1 MRSAVEGEP
10 GVFVRAA
17 VDLNQASLDRTRVE
31 TYLNAVHQIADSDP
45 DKLEARSKLL
55 ARSLNLKIDTSCF
68 DKPVEEQP
76 TCLTKNSS
84 GLVLDDGHTQSMV
97 ASLTTGTA
105 TDLFNQIG
113 STPAGGGGMYSPY
126 IGAVVDVVHLMG
138 SLHTADYQ
146 YIPALLLESDDLI
159 HLKLNTPPSFHKP
172 KSVFVVGMPAVQA
185 ARFPPLHSVDAQ
197 QVYCLQSPKLILPV
211 EGAPLVFSSSF
222 ARSMEL
228 RIARKTGTPVEL
240 SVTPNAERG
249 GYELVSSAANTTNL
263 ALLEQG
269 PVSAGV
275 GLLQNSVQ
283 GVLQGFW
290 GFDTLHGPIFHLQAS
305 HATRWMPVTENG
317 NVLAENS
324 LIVSRTDTFDL
335 RSDAAACTQQVTLVG
350 AQQKNLP
357 VIWKRV
363 KPDTLQVQV
372 SMDDAAPGPI
382 AMSVQQYGL
391 EKSDTTQLRAYAEA
405 ATLEGFVL
413 HSGDSNAVLQG
424 TRLDQVTGAEL
435 QGIHLIPSTLKH
447 KDKTDALKLV
457 LPTTTGKNAAKD
469 AAQQAAKLSA
479 LLPDSAMV
487 LHVTLNDGRVL
498 DLPIVV
504 QSARPRVELIGKSVQ
519 MATSTEASASFT
531 MQFAN
536 QDDLPQNGRLSFF
549 LKSISPE
556 FFPRTESIEVASAD
570 GSFSTMLSVTNGTLM
585 LQDTQTVVAELDPA
599 KSFGSSAFGA
609 LQFRPVDANGVV
621 GNWQPLAS
629 LVRLPS
635 LQQVRCPMET
645 TQLCTLTGG
654 DLFLLNAVASDA
666 QFHNAVAVPIGFAG
680 SELRVPRPVGAE
692 LYMELR
698 DDPKSINAVALPVL
712 PEQP

>member
-1 MRSAVEGEP
+1 MR
-10 GVFVRAA
+10 
-17 VDLNQASLDRTRVE
+17 LN
-31 TYLNAVHQIADSDP
+31 
-45 DKLEARSKLL
+45 
-55 ARSLNLKIDTSCF
+55 
-68 DKPVEEQP
+68 
-76 TCLTKNSS
+76 
-84 GLVLDDGHTQSMV
+84 
-97 ASLTTGTA
+97 
-105 TDLFNQIG
+105 
-113 STPAGGGGMYSPY
+113 
-126 IGAVVDVVHLMG
+126 
-138 SLHTADYQ
+138 
-146 YIPALLLESDDLI
+146 
-159 HLKLNTPPSFHKP
+159 
-172 KSVFVVGMPAVQA
+172 
-185 ARFPPLHSVDAQ
+185 
-197 QVYCLQSPKLILPV
+197 
-211 EGAPLVFSSSF
+211 
-222 ARSMEL
+222 
-228 RIARKTGTPVEL
+228 
-240 SVTPNAERG
+240 
-249 GYELVSSAANTTNL
+249 
-263 ALLEQG
+263 
-269 PVSAGV
+269 
-275 GLLQNSVQ
+275 
-283 GVLQGFW
+283 
-290 GFDTLHGPIFHLQAS
+290 
-305 HATRWMPVTENG
+305 
-317 NVLAENS
+317 
-324 LIVSRTDTFDL
+324 
-335 RSDAAACTQQVTLVG
+335 
-350 AQQKNLP
+350 
-357 VIWKRV
+357 
-363 KPDTLQVQV
+363 
-372 SMDDAAPGPI
+372 
-382 AMSVQQYGL
+382 
-391 EKSDTTQLRAYAEA
+391 
-405 ATLEGFVL
+405 
-413 HSGDSNAVLQG
+413 
-424 TRLDQVTGAEL
+424 
-435 QGIHLIPSTLKH
+435 
-447 KDKTDALKLV
+447 LV

-469 AAQQAAKLSA
+469 AAQQAARLSA

-487 LHVTLNDGRVL
+487 LHVTLKDGRVL